1 MKKWGDRG
9 DLKNLWYETM
19 VRGMKGM
26 KGWILSTLDRNVV
39 RMTFTRT
46 ENSPFEDTQVLA
58 EDYVPEEV
66 LGRDHEL
73 DEISEVFQ
81 QIVDN
86 EQPVNAFIYGI
97 SGTGKTVSIRFKR
110 RELENAL
117 ERYDDVHAT
126 FVYQNCE
133 SLSSSYQAAIAIA
146 NRFLEDPDYS
156 FLREEISIER
166 DVLPSSGLPKERV
179 YDILFEI
186 LDALTYANTAYR
198 DGIETALAETDYD
211 DDLTASHLLGD
222 ESLPEGVDVDIEA
235 VRERLESDHDILPPE
250 EVTDYVTV
258 ILDEVD
264 RIGTRDELLYEIPRS
279 RTNNRVEDVLPSII
293 GISNDIGYKE
303 SIQSKTDSSLRLK
316 EITFK
321 KYDVDQL
328 REILYQRAE
337 LAFKPEAYSED
348 IVPLAAAYARKQ
360 GGDARYAIDL
370 LQKAGMKAKKNEDDV
385 VGEQHVRQAHEEK
398 ERDRVYEV
406 TNDLSSQEQLVLA
419 AVMFHDLREE
429 TPISRSDL
437 YPTYKRFSGTLLDN
451 SNVPRRVA
459 DYLKEMSQLGLLE
472 RHDAYKGPGESG
484 FEYDLDKADYQMVI
498 QTLRDSD
505 PTGPGD
511 NLLPE
516 ELIDTFSTLTDDD
529 GDTQT
534 SVDSF

>member
-1 MKKWGDRG
+1 
-9 DLKNLWYETM
+9 
-19 VRGMKGM
+19 
-26 KGWILSTLDRNVV
+26 
-39 RMTFTRT
+39 MTFTRT
-46 ENSPFEDTQVLA
+46 ENSPFDDTKVLA
-58 EDYVPEEV
+58 EDYIPDEV

-73 DEISEVFQ
+73 GEISEVFQ

-97 SGTGKTVSIRFKR
+97 SGTGKTVSVRFKQ
-110 RELENAL
+110 RELEKAL

-133 SLSSSYQAAIAIA
+133 SISSSYQAAIAIA
-146 NRFLEDPDYS
+146 NRFLEDPEYA
-156 FLREEISIER
+156 FLHDELELSR

-179 YDILFEI
+179 YDLFFEI
-186 LDALTYANTAYR
+186 IDSLTYRNTEYR
-198 DGIETALAETDYD
+198 RKVTNALEAGEFP
-211 DDLTASHLLGD
+211 DDLTADALLD
-222 ESLPEGVDVDIEA
+222 ETESLPAETSSTRAEILDDIHTEF
-235 VRERLESDHDILPPE
+235 DILPPKA
-250 EVTDYVTV
+250 VTDYVTV

-279 RTNNRVEDVLPSII
+279 RTNNRVENVLPSVL
-293 GISNDIGYKE
+293 GISNDIGYKD

-321 KYDVDQL
+321 KYDVEQL
-328 REILYQRAE
+328 QEILAQRASI
-337 LAFKPEAYSED
+337 AFKDEAYTED
-348 IVPLAAAYARKQ
+348 IAPLAAAFARKQ

-370 LQKAGMKAKKNEDDV
+370 LQKAGMKAKKNEDPT
-385 VGEQHVRQAHEEK
+385 VGEEHVREAHEEK

-419 AVMFHDLREE
+419 AVTYHDLLGE

-437 YPTYKRFSGTLLDN
+437 YPTYQEFSGELLDN
-451 SNVPRRVA
+451 TNVPRRVA

-484 FEYDLDKADYQMVI
+484 FEYDLDKVDYTMVV
-498 QTLRDSD
+498 QTLKDSD
-505 PTGPGD
+505 PAGPSS
-511 NLLPE
+511 NLLPDA
-516 ELIDTFSTLTDDD
+516 LDDALDGVDTSDSDV
-529 GDTQT
+529 QT